1 LRICNQTLAH
11 ENGTL
16 VFADPVALL
25 VRELDA
31 WHSIPIKKGI
41 TPAVLKKRA
50 CRKKR

>member
-1 LRICNQTLAH
+1 MLAH

-16 VFADPVALL
+16 VFADPVAML
-25 VRELDA
+25 VREIDA
-31 WHSIPIKKGI
+31 CSIIPIKKGI